1 LPFVGG
7 ESDRAWPINRL
18 VLSGLGK
25 ARDQAYPAQLRK
37 EVPARMSSPTLSKRS
52 LLDRPRSRRPR
63 PLAVPGRL
71 PSARTSGVVATRRIA
86 SNFAFLSVA
95 ELICRATSVIVT
107 LALANRLGVVGYGR
121 IEFAF
126 NVVFWLVLLVRDSS
140 DVIVARELSRHPR
153 LIKPLVDHVLALKGL
168 FALILFGGLAVVGT
182 FTLKDSADRWI
193 LTLYGLMLFTTA
205 IGLDFVYRGTERLG
219 LLTVSLCLRTFIYAV
234 GVLAWVGDSR
244 RIVWVPVWLA
254 VGEISG
260 IALVWLH
267 YLSTHRMPRPRFSPR
282 FLTILMQR
290 GRTVCAIQFS
300 QAVISTA
307 DFTVVWLLSSYW
319 DVGRYALPHRLVT
332 AILTFGMIFQQAAFP
347 TLSRL
352 WRHTACAG
360 REALDM
366 LVEALVTVLVP
377 IAVGGTVLAE
387 PLVRL
392 LPEDYAGAGLLL
404 GIGIW
409 RAPLL
414 ILAFLYQT
422 TLIALNRE
430 SVGVRSLVLAAAG
443 IGPLVAVFRL
453 GFGLPGAAAAVLL
466 LGSALV
472 LAGYGSLA
480 REGRQPAW
488 HHHLGRP
495 LAASLVMA
503 LVCLILV
510 RWHVMLAV
518 AGGAVAYG
526 IVLLSIGGLHRTG
539 LWRSAFCP
547 VECSSRTADRF
558 APP

>member
-1 LPFVGG
+1 
-7 ESDRAWPINRL
+7 
-18 VLSGLGK
+18 
-25 ARDQAYPAQLRK
+25 
-37 EVPARMSSPTLSKRS
+37 
-52 LLDRPRSRRPR
+52 
-63 PLAVPGRL
+63 
-71 PSARTSGVVATRRIA
+71 VANRRIA
-86 SNFAFLSVA
+86 SNFAFLSLA
-95 ELICRATSVIVT
+95 ELVCRATSVVVT
-107 LALANRLGVVGYGR
+107 LALANRLGVIGYGR

-168 FALILFGGLAVVGT
+168 FALVLFAGLALVGAL
-182 FTLKDSADRWI
+182 TLRDSADRWI
-193 LTLYGLMLFTTA
+193 LTLYGLMLITTA

-244 RIVWVPVWLA
+244 RIIWVPVWLA
-254 VGEISG
+254 VGEIGG

-267 YLSTHRMPRPRFSPR
+267 YLGTYRMPKPRFSPR
-282 FLTILMQR
+282 FLAILMQR
-290 GRTVCAIQFS
+290 GRTVCAIQLS

-360 REALDM
+360 REALDS

-377 IAVGGTVLAE
+377 IAIGGTVLAE

-392 LPEDYAGAGLLL
+392 LPQDYAGAGLLL
-404 GIGIW
+404 AIGIW

-430 SVGVRSLVLAAAG
+430 SVGVRSLVVAALG
-443 IGPLVAVFRL
+443 IGPLVAAFRIVV
-453 GFGLPGAAAAVLL
+453 GLPGAAVAVLL
-466 LGSALV
+466 LGSGLV
-472 LAGYGSLA
+472 VAGYGSLA
-480 REGRQPAW
+480 HEGRQPAW
-488 HHHLGRP
+488 HHHLARP
-495 LAASLVMA
+495 LVASMVMVVA
-503 LVCLILV
+503 CLILV
-510 RWHVMLAV
+510 RWHVLIAV
-518 AGGAVAYG
+518 AGGAVTYG
-526 IVLLSIGGLHRTG
+526 VVLLCIGGLHRTG

-547 VECSSRTADRF
+547 LSDPSGV
-558 APP
+558 P

>member
-1 LPFVGG
+1 
-7 ESDRAWPINRL
+7 
-18 VLSGLGK
+18 
-25 ARDQAYPAQLRK
+25 
-37 EVPARMSSPTLSKRS
+37 
-52 LLDRPRSRRPR
+52 
-63 PLAVPGRL
+63 
-71 PSARTSGVVATRRIA
+71 VANRRIA
-86 SNFAFLSVA
+86 SNFAFLSAA
-95 ELICRATSVIVT
+95 ELVCRATSVVVT
-107 LALANRLGVVGYGR
+107 LALANRLGVIGYGR

-168 FALILFGGLAVVGT
+168 FSLVLFAGLALVGAL
-182 FTLKDSADRWI
+182 TLRDAADRWI

-244 RIVWVPVWLA
+244 RIIWVPLWLA
-254 VGEISG
+254 AGELGG

-267 YLSTHRMPRPRFSPR
+267 YLGKYRLPRPRFSPR
-282 FLTILMQR
+282 FLAILMQR
-290 GRTVCAIQFS
+290 GRTVCAIQLS

-319 DVGRYALPHRLVT
+319 DVGRYALPHRMVT

-360 REALDM
+360 RETLDT

-387 PLVRL
+387 PLVQL
-392 LPEDYAGAGLLL
+392 LPQDYAGAGLLL
-404 GIGIW
+404 AIGIW

-430 SVGVRSLVLAAAG
+430 SVGVRSLVVAALG
-443 IGPLVAVFRL
+443 IGPLVAAFRIGL
-453 GFGLPGAAAAVLL
+453 GLPGAAVAVLL
-466 LGSALV
+466 LGSGLV
-472 LAGYGSLA
+472 VAGYSSLA

-488 HHHLGRP
+488 HHHLARP
-495 LAASLVMA
+495 LLASLVMVA
-503 LVCLILV
+503 ACLILV
-510 RWHVMLAV
+510 RWHVLVAV
-518 AGGAVAYG
+518 AGGAVTYG
-526 IVLLSIGGLHRTG
+526 VVLLGIGGLHRTG
-539 LWRSAFCP
+539 LWRSALCP
-547 VECSSRTADRF
+547 SSD
-558 APP
+558 APGVP